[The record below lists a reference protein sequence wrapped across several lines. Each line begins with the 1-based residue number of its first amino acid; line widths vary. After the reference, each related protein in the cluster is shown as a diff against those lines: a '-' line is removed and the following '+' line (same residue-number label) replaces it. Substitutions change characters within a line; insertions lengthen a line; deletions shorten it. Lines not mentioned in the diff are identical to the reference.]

1 MAGKLYCFDKLLHKS
16 CATDKLQVNVMSET
30 REDYLPGCG
39 CKIYQDPAE
48 FTFTTDSVFLAHF
61 PHLANKAKALELGCG
76 TGAISF
82 YLAARGAAEVTGL
95 DVNPRM
101 VELFNRSAE
110 ANGIFWPD
118 EARSAFLQR
127 EELTETGC
135 AACTERAQ
143 GTSPTG
149 KEKSACHE
157 TAAGKTSL
165 PDKPKVRAL
174 QWDIKDIKTFCKTE
188 TYDLVAANPPY
199 RNSGHERIV
208 GTGACHEKTAVLED
222 FFAAAAYALH
232 SRGRFALVQLPERF
246 MESMEL
252 AIQYNLQPK
261 KLQWVHA
268 SVDKPAWIF
277 LLEMV
282 KNGSYGLEVLPP
294 LIMYNADGS
303 LTEQAKKQMEKG

>member
-1 MAGKLYCFDKLLHKS
+1 MNKI
-16 CATDKLQVNVMSET
+16 

-39 CKIYQDPAE
+39 YKIYQDPAE

-61 PHLANKAKALELGCG
+61 PHLANKAKVLELGCG
-76 TGAISF
+76 TGAVSF

-110 ANGIFWPD
+110 ANGI
-118 EARSAFLQR
+118 ESR
-127 EELTETGC
+127 
-135 AACTERAQ
+135 
-143 GTSPTG
+143 
-149 KEKSACHE
+149 
-157 TAAGKTSL
+157 
-165 PDKPKVRAL
+165 VRAL
-174 QWDIKDIKTFCKTE
+174 EWDIKEIKSFCPTE
-188 TYDLVAANPPY
+188 SFDLVVANPPY
-199 RNSGHERIV
+199 RNSGRERAI
-208 GTGACHEKTAVLED
+208 GT
-222 FFAAAAYALH
+222 
-232 SRGRFALVQLPERF
+232 RFALVQLPERF

-252 AIQYNLQPK
+252 AIKYNLQPK

-294 LIMYNADGS
+294 LIMYNEDGS
-303 LTEQAKKQMEKG
+303 LTEQAKKQMEKE

>member
-1 MAGKLYCFDKLLHKS
+1 
-16 CATDKLQVNVMSET
+16 MSEI

-39 CKIYQDPAE
+39 YKIYQDPAE

-61 PHLANKAKALELGCG
+61 PHLANKAKVLELGCG

-110 ANGIFWPD
+110 ANGI
-118 EARSAFLQR
+118 
-127 EELTETGC
+127 
-135 AACTERAQ
+135 
-143 GTSPTG
+143 GTRV
-149 KEKSACHE
+149 H
-157 TAAGKTSL
+157 
-165 PDKPKVRAL
+165 AL
-174 QWDIKDIKTFCKTE
+174 EWDIKEIKSFCPTE
-188 TYDLVAANPPY
+188 AFDLVVANPPY
-199 RNSGHERIV
+199 RNSGRERTI
-208 GTGACHEKTAVLED
+208 GTSACHEKTAVLED
-222 FFAAAAYALH
+222 FLAAACYALH

-252 AIQYNLQPK
+252 AIRYNLQPK

-294 LIMYNADGS
+294 LIMYNADGT
-303 LTEQAKKQMEKG
+303 LTEQAKRQMEKE

>member
-1 MAGKLYCFDKLLHKS
+1 
-16 CATDKLQVNVMSET
+16 MSEI

-39 CKIYQDPAE
+39 YKIFQDPAE
-48 FTFTTDSVFLAHF
+48 FTFTTDSIFLAHF
-61 PHLANKAKALELGCG
+61 PHLARKAKALELGCG

-101 VELFNRSAE
+101 VELFNQSAK
-110 ANGIFWPD
+110 ANGIG
-118 EARSAFLQR
+118 L
-127 EELTETGC
+127 
-135 AACTERAQ
+135 
-143 GTSPTG
+143 
-149 KEKSACHE
+149 
-157 TAAGKTSL
+157 
-165 PDKPKVRAL
+165 KVRAIE
-174 QWDIKDIKTFCKTE
+174 WDIKEIKNFCPTE
-188 TYDLVAANPPY
+188 SFDLVAANPPY
-199 RNSGHERIV
+199 RNSGRERTI
-208 GTGACHEKTAVLED
+208 GTSACHEKNAVLED
-222 FFAAAAYALH
+222 FCAAASYALH

-246 MESMEL
+246 MEAMEL
-252 AIQYNLQPK
+252 AIKYNLQPK

-303 LTEQAKKQMEKG
+303 LTEQAKNIL

>member
-1 MAGKLYCFDKLLHKS
+1 
-16 CATDKLQVNVMSET
+16 MSEI

-39 CKIYQDPAE
+39 YKIYQDPAE

-61 PHLANKAKALELGCG
+61 PHLANKAKVLELGCG

-101 VELFNRSAE
+101 AELFNRSAE
-110 ANGIFWPD
+110 ANGIFWQE
-118 EARSAFLQR
+118 EA
-127 EELTETGC
+127 ETG
-135 AACTERAQ
+135 ATEMKAEVRKRGAVSV
-143 GTSPTG
+143 TDDSVPES
-149 KEKSACHE
+149 KKLA
-157 TAAGKTSL
+157 
-165 PDKPKVRAL
+165 PKVHAL
-174 QWDIKDIKTFCKTE
+174 EWDIKEIKSFCPTE
-188 TYDLVAANPPY
+188 AFDLVVANPPY
-199 RNSGHERIV
+199 RNSGRERTI
-208 GTGACHEKTAVLED
+208 GTSACHEKTAVLED
-222 FFAAAAYALH
+222 FFAAACYALH

-252 AIQYNLQPK
+252 AIRYNLQPK

-294 LIMYNADGS
+294 LIMYNADGT
-303 LTEQAKKQMEKG
+303 LTEQAKRQMEKD

>member
-1 MAGKLYCFDKLLHKS
+1 
-16 CATDKLQVNVMSET
+16 MSEI

-39 CKIYQDPAE
+39 YKIFQDPAE
-48 FTFTTDSVFLAHF
+48 FTFTTDSIFLAHF
-61 PHLANKAKALELGCG
+61 PHLARKAKALELGCG

-101 VELFNRSAE
+101 VELFNQSAK
-110 ANGIFWPD
+110 ANGIDW
-118 EARSAFLQR
+118 
-127 EELTETGC
+127 TEDSGQAGC
-135 AACTERAQ
+135 AENLETDDPENTENRRDSL
-143 GTSPTG
+143 TVG
-149 KEKSACHE
+149 KSRNSAKQK
-157 TAAGKTSL
+157 TASL
-165 PDKPKVRAL
+165 TDKPKVRAIE
-174 QWDIKDIKTFCKTE
+174 WDIKEIKNFCPTE
-188 TYDLVAANPPY
+188 SFDLVAANPPY
-199 RNSGHERIV
+199 RNSGRERII
-208 GTGACHEKTAVLED
+208 GTSACHEKTAVLED
-222 FFAAAAYALH
+222 FFAAASYALH

-246 MESMEL
+246 MEAMEL
-252 AIQYNLQPK
+252 AIKYNLQPK

-303 LTEQAKKQMEKG
+303 LTEQAKRQMEKE

>member
-1 MAGKLYCFDKLLHKS
+1 
-16 CATDKLQVNVMSET
+16 MSEI

-39 CKIYQDPAE
+39 YKIFQDPAE

-61 PHLANKAKALELGCG
+61 PHLARKAKALELGCG

-101 VELFNRSAE
+101 VELFNQSAK

-118 EARSAFLQR
+118 DSGQAGWAENLETDEAENKADRQDSLTVGKSRNSAKQKTAS
-127 EELTETGC
+127 LTG
-135 AACTERAQ
+135 
-143 GTSPTG
+143 
-149 KEKSACHE
+149 
-157 TAAGKTSL
+157 
-165 PDKPKVRAL
+165 KPKVRAIE
-174 QWDIKDIKTFCKTE
+174 WDIKEIKNFCPTE
-188 TYDLVAANPPY
+188 SFDLVAANPPY
-199 RNSGHERIV
+199 RNSGRERII
-208 GTGACHEKTAVLED
+208 GTSACHEKTAVLED
-222 FFAAAAYALH
+222 FFAAASYALH

-246 MESMEL
+246 MEAMEL
-252 AIQYNLQPK
+252 AIKYNLQPK

-303 LTEQAKKQMEKG
+303 LTEQAKNIL

>member
-1 MAGKLYCFDKLLHKS
+1 
-16 CATDKLQVNVMSET
+16 MSEI

-39 CKIYQDPAE
+39 YKIYQDPAE

-61 PHLANKAKALELGCG
+61 PHLANKAKVLELGCG

-82 YLAARGAAEVTGL
+82 YLAARGAVEVTGL

-110 ANGIFWPD
+110 ANGI
-118 EARSAFLQR
+118 
-127 EELTETGC
+127 
-135 AACTERAQ
+135 
-143 GTSPTG
+143 GTR
-149 KEKSACHE
+149 
-157 TAAGKTSL
+157 
-165 PDKPKVRAL
+165 VRAVE
-174 QWDIKDIKTFCKTE
+174 WDIKEIKSFCPTE
-188 TYDLVAANPPY
+188 SFDLVVANPPY
-199 RNSGHERIV
+199 RNSGRERTI
-208 GTGACHEKTAVLED
+208 GTSACHEKTAVLEN
-222 FFAAAAYALH
+222 FFAAACYALH

-294 LIMYNADGS
+294 LIMYNADGT
-303 LTEQAKKQMEKG
+303 LTEQAKRQMEKE

>member
-1 MAGKLYCFDKLLHKS
+1 MTIDMC
-16 CATDKLQVNVMSET
+16 NI

-39 CKIYQDPAE
+39 YKIYQDPAE

-61 PHLANKAKALELGCG
+61 PLLANKAKVLELGCG

-110 ANGIFWPD
+110 ENSID
-118 EARSAFLQR
+118 SR
-127 EELTETGC
+127 
-135 AACTERAQ
+135 
-143 GTSPTG
+143 
-149 KEKSACHE
+149 
-157 TAAGKTSL
+157 
-165 PDKPKVRAL
+165 VRAL
-174 QWDIKDIKTFCKTE
+174 EWDIKDIKSFCKTE
-188 TYDLVAANPPY
+188 TFDLVAANPPY
-199 RNSGHERIV
+199 RNSGRERTV
-208 GTGACHEKTAVLED
+208 GTSACHEKTAVLED
-222 FFAAAAYALH
+222 FFLAAGYALH
-232 SRGRFALVQLPERF
+232 SRGRFALVQIPERF

-252 AIQYNLQPK
+252 AIKYNLQPK

-294 LIMYNADGS
+294 LIMYNEDGT
-303 LTEQAKKQMEKG
+303 LTEQAKIQMEKN

>member
-1 MAGKLYCFDKLLHKS
+1 
-16 CATDKLQVNVMSET
+16 MSEI

-39 CKIYQDPAE
+39 YKIYQDPAE

-61 PHLANKAKALELGCG
+61 PHLANKAKVLELGCG

-110 ANGIFWPD
+110 ANGI
-118 EARSAFLQR
+118 
-127 EELTETGC
+127 
-135 AACTERAQ
+135 
-143 GTSPTG
+143 GTR
-149 KEKSACHE
+149 
-157 TAAGKTSL
+157 
-165 PDKPKVRAL
+165 VRAVE
-174 QWDIKDIKTFCKTE
+174 WDIKEIKSFCPTE
-188 TYDLVAANPPY
+188 SFDMVVANPPY
-199 RNSGHERIV
+199 RNSGRERTI
-208 GTGACHEKTAVLED
+208 GTSACHEKTAVLEN
-222 FFAAAAYALH
+222 FFAAACYALH

-252 AIQYNLQPK
+252 AIRYNLQPK

-303 LTEQAKKQMEKG
+303 LTEQAKIQMEKE

>member
-1 MAGKLYCFDKLLHKS
+1 
-16 CATDKLQVNVMSET
+16 MSEI

-39 CKIYQDPAE
+39 YKIFQDPAE
-48 FTFTTDSVFLAHF
+48 FTFTTDSIFLAHF
-61 PHLANKAKALELGCG
+61 PHLARKAKALELGCG

-101 VELFNRSAE
+101 VELFNQSAK
-110 ANGIFWPD
+110 ANGIYWSED
-118 EARSAFLQR
+118 SGQA
-127 EELTETGC
+127 GC
-135 AACTERAQ
+135 AENL
-143 GTSPTG
+143 
-149 KEKSACHE
+149 E
-157 TAAGKTSL
+157 TAGK
-165 PDKPKVRAL
+165 DKPKVRAIE
-174 QWDIKDIKTFCKTE
+174 WDIKEIKNFCPTE
-188 TYDLVAANPPY
+188 SFDLVAANPPY
-199 RNSGHERIV
+199 RNSGRERII
-208 GTGACHEKTAVLED
+208 GTSACHEKTAVLED
-222 FFAAAAYALH
+222 FFAAASYALH

-246 MESMEL
+246 MEAMEL
-252 AIQYNLQPK
+252 AIKYNLQPK

-303 LTEQAKKQMEKG
+303 LTEQAKNLL

>member
-1 MAGKLYCFDKLLHKS
+1 MPIPVGIKIFFTKA
-16 CATDKLQVNVMSET
+16 MSEI

-39 CKIYQDPAE
+39 YKIYQDPAE

-61 PHLANKAKALELGCG
+61 SHLANKAKVLELGCG
-76 TGAISF
+76 TGAVSF
-82 YLAARGAAEVTGL
+82 YLAARGALEVTGL

-110 ANGIFWPD
+110 ANGI
-118 EARSAFLQR
+118 
-127 EELTETGC
+127 
-135 AACTERAQ
+135 
-143 GTSPTG
+143 GTR
-149 KEKSACHE
+149 
-157 TAAGKTSL
+157 
-165 PDKPKVRAL
+165 VRAL
-174 QWDIKDIKTFCKTE
+174 EWDIKEIKSFCPTE
-188 TYDLVAANPPY
+188 SFDLVVANPPY
-199 RNSGHERIV
+199 RNSGRERTI
-208 GTGACHEKTAVLED
+208 GTIACHEKTAVLED
-222 FFAAAAYALH
+222 FFTAACYALH

-252 AIQYNLQPK
+252 AIKYNLQPK

-294 LIMYNADGS
+294 LIMYNADGT
-303 LTEQAKKQMEKG
+303 LTEQAKRQMEKD

>member
-1 MAGKLYCFDKLLHKS
+1 MTIDMC
-16 CATDKLQVNVMSET
+16 NI

-39 CKIYQDPAE
+39 YKIYQDPTE

-61 PHLANKAKALELGCG
+61 PLLANKAKVLELGCG

-110 ANGIFWPD
+110 ENGINS
-118 EARSAFLQR
+118 R
-127 EELTETGC
+127 
-135 AACTERAQ
+135 
-143 GTSPTG
+143 
-149 KEKSACHE
+149 
-157 TAAGKTSL
+157 
-165 PDKPKVRAL
+165 VRAL
-174 QWDIKDIKTFCKTE
+174 EWDIKEIKSFCKTE
-188 TYDLVAANPPY
+188 TYDLVVANPPY
-199 RNSGHERIV
+199 RNSGRERTV
-208 GTGACHEKTAVLED
+208 GTSACHEKTAVLED
-222 FFAAAAYALH
+222 FFLAAGYALH
-232 SRGRFALVQLPERF
+232 SRGRFALVQIPERF

-252 AIQYNLQPK
+252 AIKYNLQPK

-294 LIMYNADGS
+294 LIMYNEDGT
-303 LTEQAKKQMEKG
+303 LTEQAKIQMEKIT

>member
-1 MAGKLYCFDKLLHKS
+1 
-16 CATDKLQVNVMSET
+16 MSEI

-39 CKIYQDPAE
+39 YKIYQDPAE
-48 FTFTTDSVFLAHF
+48 FTFTTDSIFLAHF
-61 PHLANKAKALELGCG
+61 PHLARKAKALELGCG

-101 VELFNRSAE
+101 VELFNQSAK
-110 ANGIFWPD
+110 ANGIG
-118 EARSAFLQR
+118 S
-127 EELTETGC
+127 
-135 AACTERAQ
+135 
-143 GTSPTG
+143 
-149 KEKSACHE
+149 
-157 TAAGKTSL
+157 
-165 PDKPKVRAL
+165 KVRAIE
-174 QWDIKDIKTFCKTE
+174 WDIKEIKTFCPTE
-188 TYDLVAANPPY
+188 SFDLVAANPPY
-199 RNSGHERIV
+199 RNSGRERII
-208 GTGACHEKTAVLED
+208 GTSACHEKTAVLED
-222 FFAAAAYALH
+222 FFAAASYALH

-246 MESMEL
+246 MEAMEL
-252 AIQYNLQPK
+252 AIKYNLQPK

-303 LTEQAKKQMEKG
+303 LTEQAKMQMEKE

>member
-1 MAGKLYCFDKLLHKS
+1 
-16 CATDKLQVNVMSET
+16 MSEI

-39 CKIYQDPAE
+39 YKIYQDPAE
-48 FTFTTDSVFLAHF
+48 FTFTSDSVFLAHF
-61 PHLANKAKALELGCG
+61 PHLANKAKVLELGCG

-82 YLAARGAAEVTGL
+82 YLASRGAAEVTGL

-101 VELFNRSAE
+101 VELFNKSAE
-110 ANGIFWPD
+110 ENGI
-118 EARSAFLQR
+118 ASR
-127 EELTETGC
+127 
-135 AACTERAQ
+135 
-143 GTSPTG
+143 
-149 KEKSACHE
+149 
-157 TAAGKTSL
+157 
-165 PDKPKVRAL
+165 VRAL
-174 QWDIKDIKTFCKTE
+174 EWDIKDIKSFCKTE
-188 TYDLVAANPPY
+188 TFDLVVANPPY
-199 RNSGHERIV
+199 RNSGRERTI
-208 GTGACHEKTAVLED
+208 GTSACHEKTAVLED
-222 FFAAAAYALH
+222 FFAAACYTLH

-294 LIMYNADGS
+294 LIMYNEDGS
-303 LTEQAKKQMEKG
+303 LTEQAKKQMEKE

>member
-1 MAGKLYCFDKLLHKS
+1 
-16 CATDKLQVNVMSET
+16 MSEI

-39 CKIYQDPAE
+39 YKIFQDPAE
-48 FTFTTDSVFLAHF
+48 FTFTTDSIFLAHF
-61 PHLANKAKALELGCG
+61 PHLARKAKALELGCG

-101 VELFNRSAE
+101 VELFNQSAK
-110 ANGIFWPD
+110 ANGIDWSEDSGQAGWAENLETD
-118 EARSAFLQR
+118 EAENKADRQDSLTVGKSRNSAKQKTAS
-127 EELTETGC
+127 LTG
-135 AACTERAQ
+135 
-143 GTSPTG
+143 
-149 KEKSACHE
+149 
-157 TAAGKTSL
+157 
-165 PDKPKVRAL
+165 KPKVRAIE
-174 QWDIKDIKTFCKTE
+174 WDIKEIKNFCPTE
-188 TYDLVAANPPY
+188 SFDLVAANPPY
-199 RNSGHERIV
+199 RNSGRERII
-208 GTGACHEKTAVLED
+208 GTSACHEKTAVLED
-222 FFAAAAYALH
+222 FFAAASYALH

-246 MESMEL
+246 MEAMEL
-252 AIQYNLQPK
+252 AIKYNLQPK

-303 LTEQAKKQMEKG
+303 LTEQAKNIL

>member
-1 MAGKLYCFDKLLHKS
+1 
-16 CATDKLQVNVMSET
+16 MSEI

-39 CKIYQDPAE
+39 YKIYQDPAE

-61 PHLANKAKALELGCG
+61 PHLANKARVLELGCG
-76 TGAISF
+76 TGAVSF

-110 ANGIFWPD
+110 ANGIGS
-118 EARSAFLQR
+118 R
-127 EELTETGC
+127 
-135 AACTERAQ
+135 
-143 GTSPTG
+143 
-149 KEKSACHE
+149 
-157 TAAGKTSL
+157 
-165 PDKPKVRAL
+165 VRAL
-174 QWDIKDIKTFCKTE
+174 EWDIKEIKNFCPTE
-188 TYDLVAANPPY
+188 SFDLVAANPPY
-199 RNSGHERIV
+199 RNSGRERTI
-208 GTGACHEKTAVLED
+208 GTSACHEKTAVLED
-222 FFAAAAYALH
+222 FFAAACYALH

-252 AIQYNLQPK
+252 AIKYNLQPK

-294 LIMYNADGS
+294 LIMYNTDGS
-303 LTEQAKKQMEKG
+303 LTEQSKKQMEKE

>member
-1 MAGKLYCFDKLLHKS
+1 MFYQIVSENTGCV
-16 CATDKLQVNVMSET
+16 LQDEVMNKI

-39 CKIYQDPAE
+39 YKIYQDPAE

-61 PHLANKAKALELGCG
+61 PHLANKAKVLELGCG

-82 YLAARGAAEVTGL
+82 YMAARGAAEVTGL

-101 VELFNRSAE
+101 VELFNCSAE
-110 ANGIFWPD
+110 ANGIVSRIRALEGDIKVIKNFCP
-118 EARSAFLQR
+118 
-127 EELTETGC
+127 TET
-135 AACTERAQ
+135 
-143 GTSPTG
+143 
-149 KEKSACHE
+149 
-157 TAAGKTSL
+157 
-165 PDKPKVRAL
+165 
-174 QWDIKDIKTFCKTE
+174 F
-188 TYDLVAANPPY
+188 DLVVANPPY
-199 RNSGHERIV
+199 RNSGRERSI
-208 GTGACHEKTAVLED
+208 GTSACHEKTAVLED

-252 AIQYNLQPK
+252 AIKYNLQPK

-294 LIMYNADGS
+294 LIMYNADGT
-303 LTEQAKKQMEKG
+303 LTEQAKKQMEKDY

>member
-1 MAGKLYCFDKLLHKS
+1 
-16 CATDKLQVNVMSET
+16 MSEI

-39 CKIYQDPAE
+39 YKIYQDPAE

-61 PHLANKAKALELGCG
+61 PHLANKAKVLELGCG
-76 TGAISF
+76 TGAVSF

-110 ANGIFWPD
+110 ANGIFWQ
-118 EARSAFLQR
+118 E
-127 EELTETGC
+127 ETG
-135 AACTERAQ
+135 ATEMKAEVQKRGAVSV
-143 GTSPTG
+143 TDDSVSES
-149 KEKSACHE
+149 KELA
-157 TAAGKTSL
+157 
-165 PDKPKVRAL
+165 PKVHAL
-174 QWDIKDIKTFCKTE
+174 EWDIKEIKSFCPTE
-188 TYDLVAANPPY
+188 
-199 RNSGHERIV
+199 SFE
-208 GTGACHEKTAVLED
+208 GTSACHEKTAVLED
-222 FFAAAAYALH
+222 FFAAACYALH

-252 AIQYNLQPK
+252 AIRYNLQPK

-294 LIMYNADGS
+294 LIMYNADGT
-303 LTEQAKKQMEKG
+303 LTEQAKRQMEKD

>member
-1 MAGKLYCFDKLLHKS
+1 
-16 CATDKLQVNVMSET
+16 MSEI

-39 CKIYQDPAE
+39 YKIYQDPAE

-61 PHLANKAKALELGCG
+61 PHLANKAKVLELGCG

-110 ANGIFWPD
+110 ANGIGT
-118 EARSAFLQR
+118 RI
-127 EELTETGC
+127 C
-135 AACTERAQ
+135 AVE
-143 GTSPTG
+143 
-149 KEKSACHE
+149 
-157 TAAGKTSL
+157 
-165 PDKPKVRAL
+165 
-174 QWDIKDIKTFCKTE
+174 WDIKEIKSFCPTE
-188 TYDLVAANPPY
+188 SFDLVVANPPY
-199 RNSGHERIV
+199 RNSGRERII
-208 GTGACHEKTAVLED
+208 GTSACHEKTAVLED
-222 FFAAAAYALH
+222 FFAAACYTLH
-232 SRGRFALVQLPERF
+232 SRGRYALVQLPERF

-268 SVDKPAWIF
+268 SIDKPAWIF

-294 LIMYNADGS
+294 LIMYNADGT
-303 LTEQAKKQMEKG
+303 LTEQAKRQMEKE

>member
-1 MAGKLYCFDKLLHKS
+1 
-16 CATDKLQVNVMSET
+16 MSEI

-39 CKIYQDPAE
+39 YKIYQDPAE

-61 PHLANKAKALELGCG
+61 PHLARKAKALELGCG

-101 VELFNRSAE
+101 VELFNQSAK
-110 ANGIFWPD
+110 ANGIG
-118 EARSAFLQR
+118 S
-127 EELTETGC
+127 
-135 AACTERAQ
+135 
-143 GTSPTG
+143 
-149 KEKSACHE
+149 
-157 TAAGKTSL
+157 
-165 PDKPKVRAL
+165 KVRAIE
-174 QWDIKDIKTFCKTE
+174 WDIKEIKTFCPTE
-188 TYDLVAANPPY
+188 SFDLVAANPPY
-199 RNSGHERIV
+199 RNSGRERII
-208 GTGACHEKTAVLED
+208 GTSACHEKTAVLED
-222 FFAAAAYALH
+222 FFAAASYALH

-246 MESMEL
+246 MEAMEL
-252 AIQYNLQPK
+252 AIKYNLQPK

-303 LTEQAKKQMEKG
+303 LTEQAKMQMEKE

>member
-1 MAGKLYCFDKLLHKS
+1 
-16 CATDKLQVNVMSET
+16 MSEI

-39 CKIYQDPAE
+39 YKIFQDPAE
-48 FTFTTDSVFLAHF
+48 FTFTTDSIFLAHF
-61 PHLANKAKALELGCG
+61 PHLARKAKALELGCG

-101 VELFNRSAE
+101 VELFNQSAK
-110 ANGIFWPD
+110 ANGIG
-118 EARSAFLQR
+118 L
-127 EELTETGC
+127 
-135 AACTERAQ
+135 
-143 GTSPTG
+143 
-149 KEKSACHE
+149 
-157 TAAGKTSL
+157 
-165 PDKPKVRAL
+165 KVRAIE
-174 QWDIKDIKTFCKTE
+174 WDIKEIKNFCPTE
-188 TYDLVAANPPY
+188 SFDLVAANPPY
-199 RNSGHERIV
+199 RNSGRERTI
-208 GTGACHEKTAVLED
+208 GTSACHEKNAVLED
-222 FFAAAAYALH
+222 FFAAASYALH

-246 MESMEL
+246 MEAMEL
-252 AIQYNLQPK
+252 AIKYNLQPK

-303 LTEQAKKQMEKG
+303 LTEQAKNIL

>member
-1 MAGKLYCFDKLLHKS
+1 
-16 CATDKLQVNVMSET
+16 MSKI

-39 CKIYQDPAE
+39 YKIYQDPAE

-61 PHLANKAKALELGCG
+61 PHLANKAKVLELGCG

-101 VELFNRSAE
+101 VELFNCSAE
-110 ANGIFWPD
+110 ANGFFWQ
-118 EARSAFLQR
+118 EKLSEVVMYQKSKSNSATGTPESET
-127 EELTETGC
+127 EEG
-135 AACTERAQ
+135 R
-143 GTSPTG
+143 
-149 KEKSACHE
+149 
-157 TAAGKTSL
+157 
-165 PDKPKVRAL
+165 PKVRAL
-174 QWDIKDIKTFCKTE
+174 EWDIKEIKNFCPTE
-188 TYDLVAANPPY
+188 SFDLVVANPPY
-199 RNSGHERIV
+199 RNTGRERTV
-208 GTGACHEKTAVLED
+208 GTSACHEKTAVLED

-246 MESMEL
+246 MESVEL
-252 AIQYNLQPK
+252 AIKYNLQPK

-294 LIMYNADGS
+294 LIMYNDDGT
-303 LTEQAKKQMEKG
+303 LTGQAKIQMEKE

>member
-1 MAGKLYCFDKLLHKS
+1 MTID
-16 CATDKLQVNVMSET
+16 MSEI

-39 CKIYQDPAE
+39 YKIYQDPAE

-61 PHLANKAKALELGCG
+61 PHLANKAKVLELGCG

-101 VELFNRSAE
+101 VELFNRSAKE
-110 ANGIFWPD
+110 NGID
-118 EARSAFLQR
+118 SR
-127 EELTETGC
+127 
-135 AACTERAQ
+135 
-143 GTSPTG
+143 
-149 KEKSACHE
+149 
-157 TAAGKTSL
+157 
-165 PDKPKVRAL
+165 VRAL
-174 QWDIKDIKTFCKTE
+174 EWDIKEIKSFCKTE

-199 RNSGHERIV
+199 RNSGHERNV
-208 GTGACHEKTAVLED
+208 GTSACHEKTAVLED
-222 FFAAAAYALH
+222 FFAAACYALH

-294 LIMYNADGS
+294 LIMYNADGT
-303 LTEQAKKQMEKG
+303 LTEQAKIQMEKN

>member
-1 MAGKLYCFDKLLHKS
+1 
-16 CATDKLQVNVMSET
+16 MSEI

-39 CKIYQDPAE
+39 YKIYQDPAE

-61 PHLANKAKALELGCG
+61 PHLANKAKVLELGCG

-110 ANGIFWPD
+110 ANGIFWQENLSEVLAD
-118 EARSAFLQR
+118 Q
-127 EELTETGC
+127 
-135 AACTERAQ
+135 
-143 GTSPTG
+143 
-149 KEKSACHE
+149 KNKSNS
-157 TAAGKTSL
+157 AAGAPESEAEESR
-165 PDKPKVRAL
+165 PKVHAL
-174 QWDIKDIKTFCKTE
+174 EWDIKEIKNFCPTE
-188 TYDLVAANPPY
+188 TFDLVVANPPY
-199 RNSGHERIV
+199 RNSGRERTV
-208 GTGACHEKTAVLED
+208 GTSACHEKTAVLED

-294 LIMYNADGS
+294 LIMYNEDGT
-303 LTEQAKKQMEKG
+303 LTEQAKKQMEKE